1 MPFYAFL
8 LFYGF
13 TKENKRGIILMGNLI
28 NKKGFRM
35 LKEKRFRQIA
45 CAVLTI
51 ACAVTLVSCSGKS
64 ADEIADPLE
73 GVNRTIF
80 KVNTVGDQYLFEP
93 IAKGYRFITPKP
105 LRTMIG
111 NFLRNLNSPVIIG
124 NELLQGD
131 IKGAGNTTG
140 RMVVNTLA
148 GFGGIFDFASDA
160 GMAYQPED
168 FGQTLAVWGLEDG
181 LYLMLPLLGPSS
193 LRDATG
199 RFVDSYADP
208 LRTYLFN
215 IEEDHLHYT
224 RIGGEVVSQR
234 EELIEVIND
243 LRRNSF
249 DYYAA
254 VRSAYYQQRQSAIAD
269 GEMNAFDEFDD
280 F

>member
-1 MPFYAFL
+1 MRIIRI
-8 LFYGF
+8 
-13 TKENKRGIILMGNLI
+13 TKQKVLGMFQDKRLKQASLPILTAIL
-28 NKKGFRM
+28 
-35 LKEKRFRQIA
+35 
-45 CAVLTI
+45 AVMF
-51 ACAVTLVSCSGKS
+51 VTSCSNKNTDG
-64 ADEIADPLE
+64 IADPLE
-73 GVNRTIF
+73 GVNRVIF
-80 KVNTVGDQYLFEP
+80 KANTIGDEYVFEP
-93 IAKGYRFITPKP
+93 VAKGYRFITPQP

-131 IKGAGNTTG
+131 IKGAGNATG

-160 GMAYQPED
+160 GMEYQPED
-168 FGQTLAVWGLEDG
+168 FGQTLAVWGLDDG

-199 RFVDSYADP
+199 RLVDSYADP
-208 LRTYLFN
+208 LQTYLFN
-215 IEEDHLHYT
+215 VDEDHLHYT
-224 RIGGEVVSQR
+224 RIGGNVVSQR

-254 VRSAYYQQRQSAIAD
+254 IRSAYYQRRQSEIAD
-269 GEMNAFDEFDD
+269 GDVLGAFDEFDD